1 MKQGIVFIL
10 MAFYLSPAKA
20 LPLQPL
26 PEIQQVQLGVNQ
38 GQGNI
43 PCADIS
49 ARLGKYADMS
59 RNHNNSV
66 TAFLGQL
73 VEKLTEWHD
82 VLSPLENKTA
92 NLEEGTFDVL
102 SDAGNSVS
110 LATDYAIDNSTLLA
124 NELDRII
131 VSLRDCSISN
141 IEVSPHGRGVD
152 KRNLSLH

>member
-10 MAFYLSPAKA
+10 LGFYLSPATA
-20 LPLQPL
+20 LPLERL
-26 PEIQQVQLGVNQ
+26 SEIQQVKLQVNQ
-38 GQGNI
+38 AQGNI
-43 PCADIS
+43 PCDDIA

-66 TAFLGQL
+66 TAFLSQL

-92 NLEEGTFDVL
+92 VLEQGTFDVL
-102 SDAGNSVS
+102 SDASQSVS

-141 IEVSPHGRGVD
+141 IEVPSHGRGVD

>member
-10 MAFYLSPAKA
+10 VGFYLSPAWP

-26 PEIQQVQLGVNQ
+26 PEIQKVKLQVNQ
-38 GQGNI
+38 EQGRI

-49 ARLGKYADMS
+49 ARLDKYADMS

-66 TAFLGQL
+66 TAFLNQL

-82 VLSPLENKTA
+82 VLSPLENKPA
-92 NLEEGTFDVL
+92 NLEAGTFDVL
-102 SDAGNSVS
+102 SDASQSVS

-131 VSLRDCSISN
+131 VSLKDCSISN
-141 IEVSPHGRGVD
+141 IEVSPHGRGVNH
-152 KRNLSLH
+152 RNISLH